1 MQTAAFLLIGFALSD
16 VSGSSSN
23 VRVASISAHSTIS
36 YVRREAPQD
45 TASNQDLKSSNEM
58 KPHDVLC
65 RLKNDLASDT
75 AAAWT
80 HASML
85 KTMIKYNIS
94 DSFGMQDDGRAL
106 TRFWPFSGSSKICA
120 VVSNSGVLQ
129 KHEHGQDIDNADVVF
144 RFNDAPLEKWKKNVG
159 TKRSIRVVSGMFP
172 GYVVHHSTM
181 PTFGIDNDE
190 LVAII
195 TGGTIP
201 ELDSFRSQYPL
212 AAVQIIDTA
221 LLQRFE
227 TSLKSIYDADWF
239 QKEGMKRPT
248 TGAIGML
255 SAMQRCDEVR
265 AYGMA
270 RSSASD
276 RAPYHY
282 YDDSRIPRDQKAD
295 QNDQHADFQAE
306 KDLWRKIATNGAIDL
321 DASDVAVIPGFSQ
334 VTC

>member
-23 VRVASISAHSTIS
+23 ARVASISAHSTIS

-45 TASNQDLKSSNEM
+45 TPSNQLKVFNEM
-58 KPHDVLC
+58 TPQDVLC

-75 AAAWT
+75 AAAWM
-80 HASML
+80 HASMIN
-85 KTMIKYNIS
+85 TMIKYNIS
-94 DSFGMQDDGRAL
+94 NSFGMQDDGRDFTL
-106 TRFWPFSGSSKICA
+106 WPFSGSSKVCA

-129 KHEHGQDIDNADVVF
+129 THEHGQDIDNADVVF
-144 RFNDAPLEKWKKNVG
+144 RFNDAPLEKWEKNVG
-159 TKRSIRVVSGMFP
+159 TKRSIRLVSGMFP

-181 PTFGIDNDE
+181 AAFGIDNDE

-195 TGGTIP
+195 SGGTIP
-201 ELDSFRSQYPL
+201 ELDSFRSQYPQ
-212 AAVQIIDTA
+212 APVQIIDTA

-239 QKEGMKRPT
+239 QQGGMARPT

-270 RSSASD
+270 RSSNGD

-282 YDDSRIPRDQKAD
+282 YDDHRIPQDQKA
-295 QNDQHADFQAE
+295 NHNGQHEDFEAE
-306 KDLWRKIATNGAIDL
+306 KDLWRRIATNGAIDL
-321 DASDVAVIPGFSQ
+321 DATDVAVIPGFSQ